1 VRLGRDVGG
10 RRGFATCFGLV
21 CLALFLLV
29 ATVGRLHGSP
39 TELVTL
45 GAEAPTFAHPFG
57 TDTLGRDVFDRTAAA
72 AWTSTVVSVGAV
84 GLALALAVPL
94 GMWAGFRY
102 GRRTDG
108 IVMRGIEVTQALP
121 AFVLVIFLLGIM
133 GSGTQRWGP
142 LTVDPETRI
151 ALCLAIAFV
160 PFFARVARAATV
172 GEMQLDYPTGLR
184 ALGVSRRE
192 IVFGELL
199 PNVLPPLRVQALL
212 ALGIAVFAEGGLSF
226 LGLGV
231 PPPQPTLGNLLA
243 DASPQVLDGTWWYA
257 LLPGIVLVVGILG
270 CNLLGDARESA

>member
-1 VRLGRDVGG
+1 VRHRS
-10 RRGFATCFGLV
+10 FATTLGFV
-21 CLALFLLV
+21 CLGAFLLL
-29 ATVGRLHGSP
+29 ATVGRLHGDP

-45 GAEAPTFAHPFG
+45 GAEPPSLAHPFG
-57 TDTLGRDVFDRTAAA
+57 TDTLGRDVFDRPAAA
-72 AWTSTVVSVGAV
+72 AWTSTLVSVAAV
-84 GLALALAVPL
+84 GLALVVAVPL
-94 GMWAGFRY
+94 GMWAGFRH

-121 AFVLVIFLLGIM
+121 AFVLVIFLLGVM
-133 GSGTQRWGP
+133 GSGNQEWGP
-142 LTVDPETRI
+142 VTVDPETRI

-160 PFFARVARAATV
+160 PFFARVARSATV
-172 GEMQLDYPTGLR
+172 TEMQLDYPTGLR
-184 ALGVSRRE
+184 ALGVPRRE

-257 LLPGIVLVVGILG
+257 LLPGVVLVIGILG
-270 CNLLGDARESA
+270 CNLVGDVRERL